1 MYFCCLKKIKIMSR
15 NIIIAFILI
24 AAGIAVFMNAS
35 KDVSTYANFDQAD
48 NGDRVK
54 IVGQLSKD
62 KPMTYDPQNNP
73 NEFAFFMKDAEGV
86 EKKVILHKPKPQ
98 DFEMSEQIVVTGE
111 MEGEVFNASEILMKC
126 PSKYKDE
133 EIAVKGEKG

>member
-1 MYFCCLKKIKIMSR
+1 MNK
-15 NIIIAFILI
+15 NIIIALILI
-24 AAGIAVFMNAS
+24 IIGIVVFITAS
-35 KDVSTYANFDQAD
+35 KDVSTYASFKQAK

-54 IVGQLSKD
+54 IVGHLSKD
-62 KPMTYDPQNNP
+62 KAMEYDPQNKP
-73 NEFAFFMKDAEGV
+73 NEFSFFMKDADGD

-111 MEGEVFNASEILMKC
+111 MEGDIFMASEILMKC

-133 EIAVKGEKG
+133 EIAVKGQKG

>member
-1 MYFCCLKKIKIMSR
+1 MNK
-15 NIIIAFILI
+15 NIIIALILI
-24 AAGIAVFMNAS
+24 VAGIAVFINAS
-35 KDVSTYANFDQAD
+35 KDVSTYANFEQAT

-54 IVGQLSKD
+54 IVGQLAKD

-73 NEFAFFMKDAEGV
+73 NEFAFFMKDDKGV
-86 EKKVILHKPKPQ
+86 EKKVVLHQPKPQ

-111 MEGEVFNASEILMKC
+111 LEGDVFNASEILMKC

-133 EIAVKGEKG
+133 EIAVKEQEGKI

>member
-1 MYFCCLKKIKIMSR
+1 MNK
-15 NIIIAFILI
+15 NIIIALILI
-24 AAGIAVFMNAS
+24 VAGIVVFINAS
-35 KDVSTYANFDQAD
+35 KDVSTYANFEQAA

-54 IVGQLSKD
+54 IVGQLAKD

-73 NEFAFFMKDAEGV
+73 NEFAFYMKDDKGV
-86 EKKVILHKPKPQ
+86 EKKVVLNQPKPQ

-111 MEGEVFNASEILMKC
+111 LEGDVFNASEILMKC

-133 EIAVKGEKG
+133 EIAVKEQEGKI